1 MSSSEKTPPQG
12 AASSSKITHLGEFRL
27 KRKLGAGGM
36 GDVYL
41 AEQESLDRKVAIKTL
56 KKKFAND
63 SAFVERFYR
72 EAKAMAKLDHSNV
85 VRCYAV
91 GEDHG
96 FHYVAIEYIDGKSMQ
111 DWMDDLKKLSV
122 GDATN
127 IILACLDALSHAHE
141 TKLIHRDIKPDNIL
155 VTSKGV
161 VKVADLGLAKT
172 VDEDNSMTQ
181 SGTGLGTPLYM
192 PPEQARNAKH
202 VDHRTDIYALGGTY
216 YHFLTGKFPFSG
228 DSALE
233 LIMNKESGKF
243 ESVRKLNPD
252 VPEKLDLLIE
262 KMMAKNPEHRFN
274 SCAEVMALLE
284 EMSLDSPTISFIQ
297 SNESASVSRSRRKNS
312 SQVPSST
319 PPRKQSN
326 EFDISSAKD
335 AARSKSKSKEK
346 EVVEKRVWFIQHE
359 NAAGKTMV
367 SKMSVAQIKQ
377 GVKAGVINTSAKVK
391 RTAEGKF
398 ISLAQC
404 PEFDSVMQVR
414 TIKDKADA
422 RAMNMEDKINEISR
436 DYDRRH
442 RRRFFKNLME
452 GTWGWIS
459 LIVYLGVIAGI
470 CYLGYLFVPE
480 LWRWIAEKLNLS

>member
-1 MSSSEKTPPQG
+1 MSSSEASPQKE
-12 AASSSKITHLGEFRL
+12 AASSAKITHLGEFRL

-41 AEQESLDRKVAIKTL
+41 AEQESLDRKVAVKTL

-63 SAFVERFYR
+63 PNFVERFYR
-72 EAKAMAKLDHSNV
+72 EAKAMAKLDHPNV

-91 GEDHG
+91 GEDRG

-111 DWMDDLKKLSV
+111 DWMNELKKLSV
-122 GDATN
+122 GDATF

-141 TKLIHRDIKPDNIL
+141 SNLIHRDIKPDNIL
-155 VTSKGV
+155 VTSKGI
-161 VKVADLGLAKT
+161 VKVADLGLAKAT
-172 VDEDNSMTQ
+172 DEDNSMTQ

-202 VDHRTDIYALGGTY
+202 VDHRTDIYALGGTFY
-216 YHFLTGKFPFSG
+216 NFLTGKFPFTG

-233 LIMNKESGKF
+233 LIMAKESGKF
-243 ESVRKLNPD
+243 EPVRKLNPE

-262 KMMAKNPEHRFN
+262 KMMAKNPDHRFN
-274 SCAEVMALLE
+274 NCAEIMALLE
-284 EMSLDSPTISFIQ
+284 DMDLESPSLSFID
-297 SNESASVSRSRRKNS
+297 SGEVASGSRVRRKGGSKVS
-312 SQVPSST
+312 SAGAPKRSSGHEI
-319 PPRKQSN
+319 N
-326 EFDISSAKD
+326 SAKD
-335 AARSKSKSKEK
+335 AAQSASKTKD
-346 EVVEKRVWFIQHE
+346 VVEKRVWFIQHQ

-367 SKMSVAQIKQ
+367 SKMTVAQIKQ

-391 RTAEGKF
+391 RTAEGQF

-422 RAMNMEDKINEISR
+422 RAVNMEDKIKEISR

-442 RRRFFKNLME
+442 RRRFFKNLAE
-452 GTWGWIS
+452 GTWGWMS
-459 LIVYLGVIAGI
+459 LIIYLGVIAGL
-470 CYLGYLFVPE
+470 CYLGYLYIPE
-480 LWRWIAEKLNLS
+480 LWRWIAVKLNLS

>member
-1 MSSSEKTPPQG
+1 MSSSEASPQKG
-12 AASSSKITHLGEFRL
+12 AASSAKITHLGEFRL

-41 AEQESLDRKVAIKTL
+41 AEQESLDRKVAVKTL

-63 SAFVERFYR
+63 PNFVERFYR
-72 EAKAMAKLDHSNV
+72 EAKAMAKLDHPNV

-91 GEDHG
+91 GEDRG

-111 DWMDDLKKLSV
+111 DWMNELKKLSV
-122 GDATN
+122 GDATF

-141 TKLIHRDIKPDNIL
+141 SNLIHRDIKPDNIL

-161 VKVADLGLAKT
+161 VKVADLGLAKAT
-172 VDEDNSMTQ
+172 DEDNSMTQ

-202 VDHRTDIYALGGTY
+202 VDHRTDIYALGGTFY
-216 YHFLTGKFPFSG
+216 NFLTGKFPFTG

-233 LIMNKESGKF
+233 LIMAKESGKF
-243 ESVRKLNPD
+243 EPVRKLNPE

-262 KMMAKNPEHRFN
+262 KMMAKNPDHRFN
-274 SCAEVMALLE
+274 NCAAIMELLE
-284 EMSLDSPTISFIQ
+284 DMDLESPSLSFID
-297 SNESASVSRSRRKNS
+297 SGEAVSGSRVRRKGGSKVS
-312 SQVPSST
+312 SAGVPKRSSGHEI
-319 PPRKQSN
+319 N
-326 EFDISSAKD
+326 SAKD
-335 AARSKSKSKEK
+335 AAQSASKTKD
-346 EVVEKRVWFIQHE
+346 VVEKRVWFIQHQ

-367 SKMSVAQIKQ
+367 SKMTVAQIKQ

-391 RTAEGKF
+391 RAADGQF

-422 RAMNMEDKINEISR
+422 RAINMEDKIKEISR

-442 RRRFFKNLME
+442 RRRFFKNLAE
-452 GTWGWIS
+452 GTWGWIT
-459 LIVYLGVIAGI
+459 LIIYLGVIAGI
-470 CYLGYLFVPE
+470 CYLGYLYIPE
-480 LWRWIAEKLNLS
+480 LWRWVAVKLNLS

>member
-1 MSSSEKTPPQG
+1 MSSSETSPQKG
-12 AASSSKITHLGEFRL
+12 AASSNKITHLGEFRL

-56 KKKFAND
+56 KKKIAND
-63 SAFVERFYR
+63 PKFVERFYR
-72 EAKAMAKLDHSNV
+72 EAKAMAKLDHPNV

-111 DWMDDLKKLSV
+111 DWMNELKQLSV
-122 GDATN
+122 GDATL

-141 TKLIHRDIKPDNIL
+141 SKLIHRDIKPDNIL

-161 VKVADLGLAKT
+161 VKVADLGLAKA

-202 VDHRTDIYALGGTY
+202 VDHRTDIYALGGTFY
-216 YHFLTGKFPFSG
+216 NFLTGKFPFSG
-228 DSALE
+228 DTALE

-243 ESVRKLNPD
+243 ESVRKLNPE

-262 KMMAKNPEHRFN
+262 KMMAKNPDHRFK
-274 SCAEVMALLE
+274 SCSEIMALLE
-284 EMSLDSPTISFIQ
+284 EMQLESPALSFISSAER
-297 SNESASVSRSRRKNS
+297 SNVSRGRSKGKNATS
-312 SQVPSST
+312 SSAPPQRST
-319 PPRKQSN
+319 GH
-326 EFDISSAKD
+326 EISSAKD
-335 AARSKSKSKEK
+335 AERSTRKNKD
-346 EVVEKRVWFIQHE
+346 VVEKRVWFIQHE

-367 SKMSVAQIKQ
+367 SKMTVAQIKQ
-377 GVKAGVINTSAKVK
+377 GVKAGVINTGAKVK

-422 RAMNMEDKINEISR
+422 RAMNMEDRIKEISR
-436 DYDRRH
+436 DYDRRN
-442 RRRFFKNLME
+442 RRRFFKNLAE
-452 GTWGWIS
+452 GTWGWIT
-459 LIVYLGVIAGI
+459 LIIYLGVIAGI
-470 CYLGYLFVPE
+470 CYLGYLFIPE
-480 LWRWIAEKLNLS
+480 LWRWIAVKLNLS

>member
-1 MSSSEKTPPQG
+1 MSSSEASPQKG
-12 AASSSKITHLGEFRL
+12 ASSANKITHLGEFRL

-63 SAFVERFYR
+63 PKFVERFYR
-72 EAKAMAKLDHSNV
+72 EAKAMAKLDHPNV

-111 DWMDDLKKLSV
+111 DWMDKLKQLSI
-122 GDATN
+122 GDATL

-141 TKLIHRDIKPDNIL
+141 SKLIHRDIKPDNIL

-161 VKVADLGLAKT
+161 VKVADLGLAKA

-202 VDHRTDIYALGGTY
+202 VDHRTDIYALGGTFY
-216 YHFLTGKFPFSG
+216 NFLTGKFPFSG
-228 DSALE
+228 DTALE
-233 LIMNKESGKF
+233 LIMAKESGKF
-243 ESVRKLNPD
+243 ESVRKLNPE

-262 KMMAKNPEHRFN
+262 KMMAKNPDHRFKN
-274 SCAEVMALLE
+274 CAEIMTLLE
-284 EMSLDSPTISFIQ
+284 DMELESPSLSFIDG
-297 SNESASVSRSRRKNS
+297 EAASGVSRVRRKGKSKVSSAAAPKRNS
-312 SQVPSST
+312 GGEV
-319 PPRKQSN
+319 
-326 EFDISSAKD
+326 SSAKD
-335 AARSKSKSKEK
+335 AERSVSKNKK
-346 EVVEKRVWFIQHE
+346 EVVEQRVWFIQHQ
-359 NAAGKTMV
+359 NAAGKTIV
-367 SKMSVAQIKQ
+367 SKMTVAQIKQ
-377 GVKAGVINTSAKVK
+377 GVKAGVINTTAKVK
-391 RTAEGKF
+391 RTAEGEF
-398 ISLAQC
+398 IALAQC

-422 RAMNMEDKINEISR
+422 RAMNMQDKINEISR
-436 DYDRRH
+436 DYDRRN
-442 RRRFFKNLME
+442 RRRFFKNLAE
-452 GTWGWIS
+452 GTWGWIT
-459 LIVYLGVIAGI
+459 LIIYLGIIAAI
-470 CYLGYLFVPE
+470 CFFAYRYIPE
-480 LWRWIAEKLNLS
+480 LWRWIAVKLNLS

>member
-1 MSSSEKTPPQG
+1 MSSPETPSPKG
-12 AASSSKITHLGEFRL
+12 ATSTNKITHLGEFRL

-63 SAFVERFYR
+63 PSFVERFYR
-72 EAKAMAKLDHSNV
+72 EAKAMAKLDHPNV

-91 GEDHG
+91 GESHG

-111 DWMDDLKKLSV
+111 DWMNELKTLSI
-122 GDATN
+122 GDATL

-161 VKVADLGLAKT
+161 VKVADLGLAKA

-216 YHFLTGKFPFSG
+216 YNFLTGKFPFSG
-228 DSALE
+228 DTALE
-233 LIMNKESGKF
+233 LIMKKESGKF
-243 ESVRKLNPD
+243 EPVRKLNSE

-262 KMMAKNPEHRFN
+262 KMMAKNPDHRFKN
-274 SCAEVMALLE
+274 CAEIMTLLE
-284 EMSLDSPTISFIQ
+284 DMELDSPTLSFID
-297 SNESASVSRSRRKNS
+297 SVDAASSSRVRRKGKSKVS
-312 SQVPSST
+312 SVPPQKRSSGH
-319 PPRKQSN
+319 
-326 EFDISSAKD
+326 EVSSAKD
-335 AARSKSKSKEK
+335 AAQSAGQSK
-346 EVVEKRVWFIQHE
+346 EVVEKRVWFIQHQ
-359 NAAGKTMV
+359 NAAGKEMV
-367 SKMSVAQIKQ
+367 SKMTVAQIKQ

-422 RAMNMEDKINEISR
+422 RAMNMEDKIKEISR

-442 RRRFFKNLME
+442 RRRFFKNLAE

-459 LIVYLGVIAGI
+459 LIIYLGVIIGI
-470 CYLGYLFVPE
+470 GYLAVLFVPE

>member
-1 MSSSEKTPPQG
+1 MSSPETPPQKG
-12 AASSSKITHLGEFRL
+12 ATSSNKITHLGEFRL
-27 KRKLGAGGM
+27 KSKLGAGGM

-63 SAFVERFYR
+63 PNFVERFYR
-72 EAKAMAKLDHSNV
+72 EAKSMAKLDHPNV

-91 GEDHG
+91 GEDRG

-111 DWMDDLKKLSV
+111 DWMDELKKLSI
-122 GDATN
+122 GDATH

-161 VKVADLGLAKT
+161 VKVADLGLAKA

-216 YHFLTGKFPFSG
+216 YNFLTGKFPFSG
-228 DSALE
+228 DTALE
-233 LIMNKESGKF
+233 LIMKKESGKF
-243 ESVRKLNPD
+243 ESVRKLNPE

-262 KMMAKNPEHRFN
+262 KMMAKNPDHRFKN
-274 SCAEVMALLE
+274 CAEIMTLLE
-284 EMSLDSPTISFIQ
+284 DMELESPALSFID
-297 SNESASVSRSRRKNS
+297 SGEATGVSRVRRKGKS
-312 SQVPSST
+312 KVSST
-319 PPRKQSN
+319 PPPKRSSGH
-326 EFDISSAKD
+326 EISSSID
-335 AARSKSKSKEK
+335 AAQSASQSKE
-346 EVVEKRVWFIQHE
+346 VAEKRFWFIQHA

-367 SKMSVAQIKQ
+367 SKMTVAQIKQ

-398 ISLAQC
+398 ISLARC

-422 RAMNMEDKINEISR
+422 RAMNMEDKIKEISL

-442 RRRFFKNLME
+442 RRRFFKNLAE
-452 GTWGWIS
+452 GTWGWIT
-459 LIVYLGVIAGI
+459 LILYLGVIAGI

>member
-1 MSSSEKTPPQG
+1 MSSSEASPQKG
-12 AASSSKITHLGEFRL
+12 ASSTNKITHLGEFRL

-63 SAFVERFYR
+63 PKFVERFYR
-72 EAKAMAKLDHSNV
+72 EAKAMAKLDHPNV

-91 GEDHG
+91 GEDRG

-111 DWMDDLKKLSV
+111 DWMNELKRLSI
-122 GDATN
+122 GDATF

-141 TKLIHRDIKPDNIL
+141 SKLIHRDIKPDNIL

-161 VKVADLGLAKT
+161 VKVADLGLAKA

-202 VDHRTDIYALGGTY
+202 VDHRTDIYALGGTFY
-216 YHFLTGKFPFSG
+216 NFLTGKFPFTG
-228 DSALE
+228 DSTLE
-233 LIMNKESGKF
+233 LIMAKESGKF

-262 KMMAKNPEHRFN
+262 KMMAKNPDHRFKN
-274 SCAEVMALLE
+274 CAEIMALLE
-284 EMSLDSPTISFIQ
+284 DMELESPSLSFIDG
-297 SNESASVSRSRRKNS
+297 EAASGVSRARRKGKSKIS
-312 SQVPSST
+312 SAAAPKRSGGH
-319 PPRKQSN
+319 
-326 EFDISSAKD
+326 EISSAKD
-335 AARSKSKSKEK
+335 AERSASKNKK
-346 EVVEKRVWFIQHE
+346 EVVEQRVWFIQHQ

-367 SKMSVAQIKQ
+367 SKMTVAQIKQ
-377 GVKAGVINTSAKVK
+377 GVKAGVINTTAKVK
-391 RTAEGKF
+391 RTAEGQF

-414 TIKDKADA
+414 SIKDKADA
-422 RAMNMEDKINEISR
+422 RATNMEDKIKEISH
-436 DYDRRH
+436 DYDRRN
-442 RRRFFKNLME
+442 RRRFFKNLAE
-452 GTWGWIS
+452 GTWGWIT
-459 LIVYLGVIAGI
+459 LIIYLGVIAGI
-470 CYLGYLFVPE
+470 CYLGYLFIPE
-480 LWRWIAEKLNLS
+480 LWRWIAVKLNLS

>member
-1 MSSSEKTPPQG
+1 MSSSEASPQKE
-12 AASSSKITHLGEFRL
+12 AASSAKITHLGEFRL

-41 AEQESLDRKVAIKTL
+41 AEQESLDRKVAVKTL

-63 SAFVERFYR
+63 PNFVERFYR
-72 EAKAMAKLDHSNV
+72 EAKAMAKLDHPNV

-91 GEDHG
+91 GEDRG

-111 DWMDDLKKLSV
+111 DWMNELKKLSV
-122 GDATN
+122 GDATF

-141 TKLIHRDIKPDNIL
+141 SNLIHRDIKPDNIL
-155 VTSKGV
+155 VTSKGI
-161 VKVADLGLAKT
+161 VKVADLGLAKAT
-172 VDEDNSMTQ
+172 DEDNSMTQ

-202 VDHRTDIYALGGTY
+202 VDHRTDIYALGGTFY
-216 YHFLTGKFPFSG
+216 NLLTGKFPFTG

-233 LIMNKESGKF
+233 LIMAKESGKF
-243 ESVRKLNPD
+243 EPVRKLNPE

-262 KMMAKNPEHRFN
+262 KMMAKNPDHRFN
-274 SCAEVMALLE
+274 NCAEIMALLE
-284 EMSLDSPTISFIQ
+284 DMDLESPSLSFID
-297 SNESASVSRSRRKNS
+297 SGEVASGSRVRRKGGSKVS
-312 SQVPSST
+312 SAGAPKRSSGHEI
-319 PPRKQSN
+319 N
-326 EFDISSAKD
+326 SAKD
-335 AARSKSKSKEK
+335 AAQSASKTKD
-346 EVVEKRVWFIQHE
+346 VVEKRVWFIQHQ

-367 SKMSVAQIKQ
+367 SKMTVAQIKQ

-391 RTAEGKF
+391 RTAEGQF

-422 RAMNMEDKINEISR
+422 RAVNMEDKIKEISR

-442 RRRFFKNLME
+442 RRRFFKNLAE
-452 GTWGWIS
+452 GTWGWMS
-459 LIVYLGVIAGI
+459 LIIYLGVIAGL
-470 CYLGYLFVPE
+470 CYLGYLYIPE
-480 LWRWIAEKLNLS
+480 LWRWIAVKLNLS

>member
-1 MSSSEKTPPQG
+1 MSSPETPPPKG
-12 AASSSKITHLGEFRL
+12 ATSSNKITHLGEFRL
-27 KRKLGAGGM
+27 KSKLGAGGM

-63 SAFVERFYR
+63 PNFVERFYR
-72 EAKAMAKLDHSNV
+72 EAKAMAKLDHPNV

-111 DWMDDLKKLSV
+111 DWMDDLKTLSV
-122 GDATN
+122 GDATH

-161 VKVADLGLAKT
+161 VKVADLGLAKA

-216 YHFLTGKFPFSG
+216 YNFLTGKFPFSG
-228 DSALE
+228 DTALE
-233 LIMNKESGKF
+233 LIMKKESGKF
-243 ESVRKLNPD
+243 ESVRKLNPE

-262 KMMAKNPEHRFN
+262 KMMAKNPDHRFK
-274 SCAEVMALLE
+274 SCAEIMTLLE
-284 EMSLDSPTISFIQ
+284 DMELDSPALSFID
-297 SNESASVSRSRRKNS
+297 SGAAAGVSRVRR
-312 SQVPSST
+312 
-319 PPRKQSN
+319 
-326 EFDISSAKD
+326 
-335 AARSKSKSKEK
+335 KSKSKVSSAPSPKQSSGHEVSSSKDAAQSTSQSK
-346 EVVEKRVWFIQHE
+346 EVVEKRVWFIQHA

-367 SKMSVAQIKQ
+367 SKMTVAQIKQ

-398 ISLAQC
+398 ISLARC

-422 RAMNMEDKINEISR
+422 RAMNMEDKMKEISR

-442 RRRFFKNLME
+442 RRRFFKNLAE
-452 GTWGWIS
+452 GTWGWIT
-459 LIVYLGVIAGI
+459 LILYLGVIAGI

>member
-1 MSSSEKTPPQG
+1 MSSSEASPQKE
-12 AASSSKITHLGEFRL
+12 AASSAKITHLGEFRL

-41 AEQESLDRKVAIKTL
+41 AEQESLDRKVAVKTL

-63 SAFVERFYR
+63 PNFVERFYR
-72 EAKAMAKLDHSNV
+72 EAKAMAKLDHPNV

-91 GEDHG
+91 GEDRG

-111 DWMDDLKKLSV
+111 DWMNELKKLSV
-122 GDATN
+122 GDATF

-141 TKLIHRDIKPDNIL
+141 SNLIHRDIKPDNIL
-155 VTSKGV
+155 VTSKGI
-161 VKVADLGLAKT
+161 VKVADLGLAKAT
-172 VDEDNSMTQ
+172 DEDNSMTQ

-202 VDHRTDIYALGGTY
+202 VDHRTDIYALGGTFY
-216 YHFLTGKFPFSG
+216 NFLTGKFPFTG

-233 LIMNKESGKF
+233 LIMAKESGKF
-243 ESVRKLNPD
+243 EPVRKLNPE

-262 KMMAKNPEHRFN
+262 KMMAKNPDHRFN
-274 SCAEVMALLE
+274 NCAEIMALLE
-284 EMSLDSPTISFIQ
+284 DMDLESPSLSFID
-297 SNESASVSRSRRKNS
+297 SGEVASGSRVRRKGGSKVS
-312 SQVPSST
+312 SAGAPKRSSGHEI
-319 PPRKQSN
+319 N
-326 EFDISSAKD
+326 SAKD
-335 AARSKSKSKEK
+335 AAQSASKTKD
-346 EVVEKRVWFIQHE
+346 VVEKRVWFIQHQ

-367 SKMSVAQIKQ
+367 SKMTVAQIKQ

-391 RTAEGKF
+391 RTAEGQF

-422 RAMNMEDKINEISR
+422 RAVNMEDKIKEISR

-442 RRRFFKNLME
+442 RRRFFKNLAE
-452 GTWGWIS
+452 GTWGWMS
-459 LIVYLGVIAGI
+459 LIIYLGVIAGL
-470 CYLGYLFVPE
+470 CYLG
-480 LWRWIAEKLNLS
+480 

>member
-1 MSSSEKTPPQG
+1 MSSSEASPQKG
-12 AASSSKITHLGEFRL
+12 AASSAKITHLGEFRL

-41 AEQESLDRKVAIKTL
+41 AEQESLDRKVAVKTL

-63 SAFVERFYR
+63 PNFVERFYR
-72 EAKAMAKLDHSNV
+72 EAKAMAKLDHPNV

-111 DWMDDLKKLSV
+111 DWMNDLKKLSV
-122 GDATN
+122 GDATF

-141 TKLIHRDIKPDNIL
+141 SNLIHRDIKPDNIL

-161 VKVADLGLAKT
+161 VKVADLGLAKAT
-172 VDEDNSMTQ
+172 DEDNSMTQ

-202 VDHRTDIYALGGTY
+202 VDHRTDIYALGGTFY
-216 YHFLTGKFPFSG
+216 NFLTGKFPFTG

-233 LIMNKESGKF
+233 LIMAKESGKF
-243 ESVRKLNPD
+243 EPVRKLNPE

-262 KMMAKNPEHRFN
+262 KMMAKNPDHRFN
-274 SCAEVMALLE
+274 NCAEIMALLE
-284 EMSLDSPTISFIQ
+284 NMDLESPSLSFID
-297 SNESASVSRSRRKNS
+297 SGETAGGSRVRRKGGSKVS
-312 SQVPSST
+312 SVTSPKRSSGHEI
-319 PPRKQSN
+319 N
-326 EFDISSAKD
+326 SAKD
-335 AARSKSKSKEK
+335 AAQSASKTKD
-346 EVVEKRVWFIQHE
+346 VVEKRVWFIQHQ

-367 SKMSVAQIKQ
+367 SKMTVAQIKQ

-391 RTAEGKF
+391 RAAEGQF

-422 RAMNMEDKINEISR
+422 RAVNMEDKIKEISR

-442 RRRFFKNLME
+442 RRRFFKNLAE
-452 GTWGWIS
+452 GTWGWIT
-459 LIVYLGVIAGI
+459 LVIYLGVIAGI
-470 CYLGYLFVPE
+470 CYLGYLYIPE
-480 LWRWIAEKLNLS
+480 LWRWVAVKLNLS

>member
-1 MSSSEKTPPQG
+1 MSSSETSPQKG
-12 AASSSKITHLGEFRL
+12 AASSNKITHLGEFRL

-56 KKKFAND
+56 KKKIAND
-63 SAFVERFYR
+63 PKFVERFYR
-72 EAKAMAKLDHSNV
+72 EAKAMAKLDHPNV

-111 DWMDDLKKLSV
+111 DWMNQLKRLSV
-122 GDATN
+122 GDATL

-141 TKLIHRDIKPDNIL
+141 SKLIHRDIKPDNIL

-161 VKVADLGLAKT
+161 VKVADLGLAKA

-202 VDHRTDIYALGGTY
+202 VDHRTDIYALGGTFY
-216 YHFLTGKFPFSG
+216 NFLTGKFPFSG
-228 DSALE
+228 DTALE

-243 ESVRKLNPD
+243 ESVRKLNPE

-262 KMMAKNPEHRFN
+262 KMMAKNPDHRFK
-274 SCAEVMALLE
+274 SCSEIMALLE
-284 EMSLDSPTISFIQ
+284 EMQLESPALSFISSAER
-297 SNESASVSRSRRKNS
+297 SNVSRGRSKGKNATS
-312 SQVPSST
+312 SSPPPQRST
-319 PPRKQSN
+319 GH
-326 EFDISSAKD
+326 EISSAKD
-335 AARSKSKSKEK
+335 AERSTRKNKD
-346 EVVEKRVWFIQHE
+346 VVEKRVWFIQHE

-367 SKMSVAQIKQ
+367 SKMTVAQIKQ
-377 GVKAGVINTSAKVK
+377 GVRAGVINTGAKVK

-422 RAMNMEDKINEISR
+422 RAMNMEDKIKEISR
-436 DYDRRH
+436 DYDHRN
-442 RRRFFKNLME
+442 RRRFFKNLAE
-452 GTWGWIS
+452 GTWGWIT
-459 LIVYLGVIAGI
+459 LIIYLGVIAGI
-470 CYLGYLFVPE
+470 CYLGYLFIPE
-480 LWRWIAEKLNLS
+480 LWRWIAVKLNLS